1 MFLYVIFAYQY
12 TKYWLYMTYFFFYN
26 LLFDIKAPIVVDPP
40 EKILYDRELERFRLY
55 EKNENIEPCER
66 NRSIEA
72 FYYDKVQYKKVFED
86 PKNEH
91 EVNWRRKIL
100 YMTTPAGNIAMF
112 FDPFKLGFSYYADQS
127 YIKYDILNA
136 MAMKYVIIF
145 RCWDFFMDEL
155 VLREPRSPL
164 IKVHLVEDTK
174 PDITKPNYNAAKA
187 KQMENSPFVKFKKTE
202 IVLPAILK
210 NKNEVPPVKKP
221 IEKDVNRNKFL
232 YLGKIHNMNFIQPIP
247 KNKVRRLAH
256 FKSGLLDGVEK
267 NASIQAECLSYRDY
281 IRMQKANKEE

>member
-1 MFLYVIFAYQY
+1 MFLYFYQY
-12 TKYWLYMTYFFFYN
+12 AKYWLYMTYFFFYS
-26 LLFDIKAPIVVDPP
+26 LLFDIEAPSVVDPP

-55 EKNENIEPCER
+55 EKNENIELCER

-100 YMTTPAGNIAMF
+100 YMTTPLGNIAMF

-136 MAMKYVIIF
+136 MAMKYVIMF

-155 VLREPRSPL
+155 VVREPRSPL
-164 IKVHLVEDTK
+164 IKVHLVEEV
-174 PDITKPNYNAAKA
+174 KPNPYIPK
-187 KQMENSPFVKFKKTE
+187 KIENSPFAKFKKNE
-202 IVLPAILK
+202 IMLSTILK
-210 NKNEVPPVKKP
+210 NKTSLKSVV
-221 IEKDVNRNKFL
+221 EKDKNRNKFL
-232 YLGKIHNMNFIQPIP
+232 YLGKIQNMNFIQPLP
-247 KNKVRRLAH
+247 KIRRILPI
-256 FKSGLLDGVEK
+256 FKSNLLECVEK
-267 NASIQAECLSYRDY
+267 NAAIQSECLSYKEY
-281 IRMQKANKEE
+281 ITMKQQLSKE